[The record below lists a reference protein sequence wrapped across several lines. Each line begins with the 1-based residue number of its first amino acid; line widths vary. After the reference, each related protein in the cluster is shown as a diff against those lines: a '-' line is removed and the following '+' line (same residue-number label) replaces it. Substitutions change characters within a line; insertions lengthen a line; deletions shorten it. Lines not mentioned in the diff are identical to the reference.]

1 MILYF
6 LEPEVSGG
14 HGEHTI
20 YGSQADIALEGI
32 SGKVKYLHYEFEGWL
47 GDDLLE
53 STPAFIVS
61 SKLEIELENSD
72 LRDYKLEK
80 CLITKSDE
88 FKEMYPNKELP
99 TFSRFIPLGKIEIEG
114 ENFKN
119 WSGNSFCLS
128 PKGELVVTQEA
139 MDFLKKKVSLEN
151 CYITPLTKE

>member
-14 HGEHTI
+14 HGEYTI
-20 YGSQADIALEGI
+20 YGTEDDIATEGI

-61 SKLEIELENSD
+61 SFLETELENSD
-72 LRDYKLEK
+72 FIDYKLEE
-80 CLITKSDE
+80 CLITTSNE
-88 FKEMYPNKELP
+88 YKEMYPNKEIP
-99 TFSRFIPLGKIEIEG
+99 AFSRFIPLGKIEIEG

-119 WSGNSFCLS
+119 WSGHHFCLS

-139 MDFLKKKVSLEN
+139 LDFFKRVSIDI

>member
-14 HGEHTI
+14 HGEYTI
-20 YGSQADIALEGI
+20 YGTEDDIATEGI

-61 SKLEIELENSD
+61 SILETELENSD
-72 LRDYKLEK
+72 FIGYKLEE
-80 CLITKSDE
+80 CLITTPDK
-88 FKEMYPNKELP
+88 FKEMYPNKEIP
-99 TFSRFIPLGKIEIEG
+99 AFSRFIPLGKIEVEG

-119 WSGNSFCLS
+119 WSGHHFCLS

-139 MDFLKKKVSLEN
+139 LDFLKRVSIDN
-151 CYITPLTKE
+151 CYITPLIKE

>member
-14 HGEHTI
+14 HGQYTI
-20 YGSQADIALEGI
+20 YRTEEEVATEGI
-32 SGKVKYLHYEFEGWL
+32 SDKVKYLHYEFEGWL

-61 SKLEIELENSD
+61 SKLRTELENSKFI
-72 LRDYKLEK
+72 DYKLEE
-80 CLITKSDE
+80 CLVTKSDE
-88 FKEMYPNKELP
+88 FIKMHPDKEIPN
-99 TFSRFIPLGKIEIEG
+99 FIRFIPLGKIEIEE

-119 WSGNSFCLS
+119 WSGHHFCLS

-139 MDFLKKKVSLEN
+139 LDFLYSFSIDNCFITHLTLE
-151 CYITPLTKE
+151 

>member
-1 MILYF
+1 MKLYF

-20 YGSQADIALEGI
+20 NGTEEDIANEGI

-61 SKLEIELENSD
+61 SKLETELKNSEFK
-72 LRDYKLEK
+72 DYKLEK
-80 CLITKSDE
+80 CLITTSDE

-99 TFSRFIPLGKIEIEG
+99 KFSRFIPLGKVEVEG

-119 WSGNSFCLS
+119 WSGHHFCLS
-128 PKGELVVTQEA
+128 PKGELVVTQEV
-139 MDFLKKKVSLEN
+139 MDFFKRVLIDN
-151 CYITPLTKE
+151 CYITTLTQE